1 MEPVPSPHGAR
12 GFDPWRRHLR
22 PTEAGASTLGA
33 RGFATPC
40 SILVN
45 TEIQRYRDTET
56 RRNNKNSV
64 TLCLSVE

>member
-1 MEPVPSPHGAR
+1 MEPVPSLHGAR

-45 TEIQRYRDTET
+45 TEIQRYGDTEIQRYGDT
-56 RRNNKNSV
+56 
-64 TLCLSVE
+64 